1 MTVTRPRPPRAAGFT
16 LVEMML
22 VLAMLGILSAFG
34 AWQMLPALER
44 TKLRRG
50 TTILAADL
58 HYAQMVA
65 ARQRTPVVFVVDEG
79 LQAYL
84 IRDRAGTTIYRQRFL
99 GVDTDYGIET
109 LLADPQDA
117 VEVFPTGV
125 ARETTTFT
133 LGLKDEQRQVKL
145 TRAGQIRV
153 LHP

>member
-1 MTVTRPRPPRAAGFT
+1 
-16 LVEMML
+16 LVEMMI

-34 AWQMLPALER
+34 VWQMLPALER

-58 HYAQMVA
+58 QYAQMVS
-65 ARQRTPVVFVVDEG
+65 ARQRTPVVFVVDEA
-79 LQAYL
+79 LQSYL

-99 GVDTDYGIET
+99 GADTDYGLES
-109 LLADPQDA
+109 LVAEPQDA

-125 ARETTTFT
+125 ALANMTFT
-133 LGLKDEQRQVKL
+133 LGIKDEERQVKL